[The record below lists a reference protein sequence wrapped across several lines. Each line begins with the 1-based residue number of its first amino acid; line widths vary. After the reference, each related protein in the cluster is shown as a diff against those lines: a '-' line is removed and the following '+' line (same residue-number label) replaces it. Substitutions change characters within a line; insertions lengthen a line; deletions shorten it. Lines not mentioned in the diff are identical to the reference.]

1 MSFYHS
7 GLHKVVEGQT
17 PYMVSD
23 PGDGRMRRYNV
34 SIHTERCWYSLASR
48 WPSVAIPALKDAFEQ
63 EVEKAI
69 DGYRWSGG
77 SMRSSDSL
85 EILLD
90 LAEKKASGKF

>member
-1 MSFYHS
+1 MSLYHS
-7 GLHKVVEGQT
+7 GLHKVVEAET

-23 PGDGRMRRYNV
+23 PGNGRMRRYEV
-34 SIHTERCWYSLASR
+34 SKYTVRCWNSLVDR

-69 DGYRWSGG
+69 DGYSWSGG
-77 SMRSSDSL
+77 SMQGAVSL